1 MQLEFCI
8 KILLWKKC
16 TFHTS
21 KSTFIEFSYWESHLV
36 HCGNNSNIYVVNKG
50 NAPTW
55 NSNMV

>member
-8 KILLWKKC
+8 KTLLRTKC
-16 TFHTS
+16 TFHTP
-21 KSTFIEFSYWESHLV
+21 KSPFIEFSYWESHLV

>member
-8 KILLWKKC
+8 KILLWTKC

-36 HCGNNSNIYVVNKG
+36 HCNNNSNIYVVNKG
-50 NAPTW
+50 SAPTW
-55 NSNMV
+55 NSNLV